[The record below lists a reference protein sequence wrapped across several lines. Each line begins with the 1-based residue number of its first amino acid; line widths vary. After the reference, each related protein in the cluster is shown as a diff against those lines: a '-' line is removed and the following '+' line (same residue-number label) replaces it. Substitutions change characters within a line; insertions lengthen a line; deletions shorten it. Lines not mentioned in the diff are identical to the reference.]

1 MHQTTNGGP
10 AGKNDRGQAKRHP
23 VILRAST
30 LVAGGVLSAL
40 LVSSVVPPIIADQSD
55 RAVVNAP
62 LTLLTAPIDGE
73 VSSFSKQI
81 SNAVESGD
89 SLVQIS
95 NPRVDRSAL
104 IALEQ
109 KTSDARAKL
118 EATGQKKDSD
128 RAYLKALDSEISRQT
143 QTLRAQFQSEI
154 VALRARVAESD
165 SLSEAKKALV
175 DRQST
180 LVARNAASM
189 DMLNPTK
196 AQYSAALHNADV
208 ERAKLNQKAGQLDAL
223 QNGVFVGDDLVA
235 LGVLVQKRR
244 DIDLDATRMAIEER
258 ELSAALH
265 DQQALVDKERQR
277 LASLAEA
284 NVRASTQGKILTVGA
299 TPGRR
304 VNAGDALASLIDCDK
319 RFVVAIFSYRQAQ
332 SMKVG
337 TRVHIDN
344 AAFSSGTVEA
354 ILPKTTDKVDE
365 RFAVPFPQTE
375 RRELY
380 AIITPD
386 VHDSEAG
393 SAKPVAVSNEATPC
407 TVGQWVTVTKDKAV
421 IPSMSMAWR
430 RVESL
435 MASWNED
442 KGPTAADGEKS
453 ARPTGI
459 AALAAVFRSAASA
472 AQPSMP

>member
-89 SLVQIS
+89 SLARIS

-154 VALRARVAESD
+154 VALRARGGIGLPERGKKGPCRSPVHFGCPQRRKHGHAEPD
-165 SLSEAKKALV
+165 E
-175 DRQST
+175 
-180 LVARNAASM
+180 
-189 DMLNPTK
+189 
-196 AQYSAALHNADV
+196 
-208 ERAKLNQKAGQLDAL
+208 G
-223 QNGVFVGDDLVA
+223 
-235 LGVLVQKRR
+235 
-244 DIDLDATRMAIEER
+244 
-258 ELSAALH
+258 
-265 DQQALVDKERQR
+265 
-277 LASLAEA
+277 
-284 NVRASTQGKILTVGA
+284 
-299 TPGRR
+299 
-304 VNAGDALASLIDCDK
+304 
-319 RFVVAIFSYRQAQ
+319 AIFGGA
-332 SMKVG
+332 
-337 TRVHIDN
+337 
-344 AAFSSGTVEA
+344 
-354 ILPKTTDKVDE
+354 
-365 RFAVPFPQTE
+365 PQ
-375 RRELY
+375 RR
-380 AIITPD
+380 
-386 VHDSEAG
+386 
-393 SAKPVAVSNEATPC
+393 
-407 TVGQWVTVTKDKAV
+407 
-421 IPSMSMAWR
+421 R
-430 RVESL
+430 
-435 MASWNED
+435 
-442 KGPTAADGEKS
+442 
-453 ARPTGI
+453 
-459 AALAAVFRSAASA
+459 
-472 AQPSMP
+472 